1 MLQEQLSNA
10 AIETQ
15 RSTVEAH
22 KEVIPATKLTDLY
35 RRTSLST

>member
-15 RSTVEAH
+15 RSTFEAH
-22 KEVIPATKLTDLY
+22 KEVIQNPFHI
-35 RRTSLST
+35 